1 MSALGA
7 ADRVDIAGLLVRRR
21 WAALATLREDGTPL
35 ASQVAVAPDPGHARL
50 VLHLSDLAEH
60 TRNLRRRPAVSLVAG
75 DPDLGQADP
84 QTLARL
90 SVNARAVVL
99 ARPGADFEAARAAY
113 LRASPEA
120 APRFAF
126 ADFHLVV
133 LEVDE
138 AHYVGGFAR
147 VHRIDRATMCAII
160 READLRVAT
169 GCIVRRLSE
178 PRMRCPAPRR
188 RVIAGGSR
196 AGSGGDRVPPGRPVR
211 TCCRFRGPGPGA
223 RRASGSV

>member
-7 ADRVDIAGLLVRRR
+7 ADRADIAGLLARRR

-35 ASQVAVAPDPGHARL
+35 ASQVAVAPDPGRARL

-60 TRNLRRRPAVSLVAG
+60 TRNLRRRSAVSLVVG
-75 DPDLGQADP
+75 DPDLGQVDP

-99 ARPGADFEAARAAY
+99 AGPGADFEAARAAC
-113 LRASPEA
+113 LRAFPAA

-126 ADFHLVV
+126 ADFRLVA

-147 VHRIDRATMCAII
+147 AHRIDRATMRTII

-169 GCIVRRLSE
+169 GCIVRRPPNPGCVL
-178 PRMRCPAPRR
+178 PGPAAPRHR
-188 RVIAGGSR
+188 RR
-196 AGSGGDRVPPGRPVR
+196 LPGRLR
-211 TCCRFRGPGPGA
+211 
-223 RRASGSV
+223 